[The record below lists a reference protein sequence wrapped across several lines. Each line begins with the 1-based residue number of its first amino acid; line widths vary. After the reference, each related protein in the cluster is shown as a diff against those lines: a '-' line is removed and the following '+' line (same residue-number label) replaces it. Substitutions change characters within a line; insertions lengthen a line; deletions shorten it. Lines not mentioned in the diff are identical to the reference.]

1 MDYRKINSH
10 IILFGIVAII
20 GLLSAI
26 IVRLSML
33 ENGADAGTANLTFL
47 LILGA
52 SAVVYLIIIATLS
65 RYIIPWLMTLL
76 SRLTKKPIPLE
87 MPEPEQKQAVKEENS
102 IAEPAPPA
110 PVQETMPAKE
120 EGAVPVPT
128 VDIGK
133 IKRDADQQYIE
144 RLKAKIE
151 LFRRYTHIVI
161 GPHVTADELARLDE
175 YIECY
180 AREAKLSK
188 DIKPIKPDKLK
199 NPDLFHFGWNMAHY
213 FDQKKQ
219 DVVPWLQK
227 VFKELRNLE
236 PSYIK
241 GKLHDQQS
249 RRFTIPNIDDIPK
262 YLEDLEG

>member
-10 IILFGIVAII
+10 IILFGVVAII

-33 ENGADAGTANLTFL
+33 ENGADSGTANLMFL

-65 RYIIPWLMTLL
+65 RYIIPCLMKII

-87 MPEPEQKQAVKEENS
+87 MLDQEQKQAAKEENP
-102 IAEPAPPA
+102 IAEAAPPA
-110 PVQETMPAKE
+110 PVQETIPAKE
-120 EGAVPVPT
+120 EGVAPVPT
-128 VDIGK
+128 VDIDK
-133 IKRDADQQYIE
+133 IKQNADQQYIE
-144 RLKAKIE
+144 RLRAKIE

-180 AREAKLSK
+180 AKEAKLSK
-188 DIKPIKPDKLK
+188 DVKPIKPDKLK

-213 FDQKKQ
+213 FEQKKQ

-227 VFKELRNLE
+227 VFKELSDLE

-249 RRFTIPNIDDIPK
+249 RRFTIPNTEDIPK
-262 YLEDLEG
+262 YLDDLKG